1 MRRFTEE
8 EKGKGKLA
16 DQPTRPR
23 IRIRASDLDTS
34 RLIRENALT
43 LIGRVTN
50 RKEQNMASLL
60 PYLTRKWNLVGKIS
74 GSDLGNDCF

>member
-1 MRRFTEE
+1 MSDTNE
-8 EKGKGKLA
+8 
-16 DQPTRPR
+16 PTIKR
-23 IRIRASDLDTS
+23 IKAPYVDNSV
-34 RLIRENALT
+34 LIKENALT